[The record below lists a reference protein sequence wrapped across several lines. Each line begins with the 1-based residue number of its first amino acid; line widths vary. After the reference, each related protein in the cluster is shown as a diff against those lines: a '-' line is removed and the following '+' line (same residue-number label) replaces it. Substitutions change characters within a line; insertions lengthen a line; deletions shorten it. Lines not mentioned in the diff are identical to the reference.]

1 MNALDAGLLCT
12 LLLIGTVAALLGG
25 MSAARRRR
33 RASFAL
39 CLAAAAPDFA
49 LLSVLLARLPDCE
62 TLAHAPL
69 WTAAALISTALS
81 LLALCLMLRGSRRQ
95 LSPFSIKESCDHLP
109 SALCFAWENGQ
120 PCLKNLK
127 MDELSHQL
135 TGEALLN
142 ANAFWR
148 AIEAQP
154 IVSLENGQTWSFERR
169 RMEMAGRVVYQIIGT
184 NITEEARL
192 RHALEKDNLRLKAMN
207 RRLRQYG
214 QDVQLSLIHI

>member
-12 LLLIGTVAALLGG
+12 LLLVGTVAALLGG

-69 WTAAALISTALS
+69 WTAAVLISTALS

-95 LSPFSIKESCDHLP
+95 LSPFSIKESCDYLP

-184 NITEEARL
+184 NITEEAW
-192 RHALEKDNLRLKAMN
+192 
-207 RRLRQYG
+207 RR
-214 QDVQLSLIHI
+214 ITCA

>member
-39 CLAAAAPDFA
+39 CLAVAAPDFA

-62 TLAHAPL
+62 TLARAPL

-154 IVSLENGQTWSFERR
+154 IVSLENGQTWTFERR

-207 RRLRQYG
+207 RRLRQYEIG
-214 QDVQLSLIHI
+214 RAHV

>member
-12 LLLIGTVAALLGG
+12 LLLVGTVAALLGG

-39 CLAAAAPDFA
+39 CLAVAAPDFA

-169 RMEMAGRVVYQIIGT
+169 RMEMAGRPGGSST
-184 NITEEARL
+184 RSSARTSPKRRGFAMRWRRITCA
-192 RHALEKDNLRLKAMN
+192 
-207 RRLRQYG
+207 
-214 QDVQLSLIHI
+214 